1 MNAGFHSSGNE
12 TLYNGM
18 TGEQLET
25 QIYFG
30 PTYYLRLKHMPKD
43 KINYRARGPRTVLTR
58 QTVQGRANN
67 GGLRVGEMD
76 RDTILAHGM
85 SYFMKESML
94 VRGDQY
100 YMAVC
105 NNTGTIA
112 IYNEEKNLFISP
124 FLDGPIQFTTDINND
139 LNIKNIT
146 KYGKSFSIVRVPY
159 AFKLLMQELQAMNV
173 QMRIITEDNI
183 DQLTSLN
190 KGDDLYKLTG
200 LETLKEATKV
210 IRSKQNKTQDRPDD
224 IIENEKIKEEIK
236 MDYEKGQEE
245 GLIRYRSLLAIGD
258 IVTFDMDSVNI
269 PDMVEYPKNNYKVIG
284 VKGEYPNTI
293 LLLRGIDGESQG
305 VLLDNIERR
314 NLDLVKKWEPSVL
327 DVGTQVRY
335 KESYLYVIETRP
347 NGKEEAEKMRGTYTV
362 IDIQDLDDGEKE
374 YIIQH
379 DDENNQD
386 TRVIKDRI

>member
-1 MNAGFHSSGNE
+1 
-12 TLYNGM
+12 M

-25 QIYFG
+25 DIYIG

-85 SYFMKESML
+85 SAFMKESML

-146 KYGKSFSIVRVPY
+146 KYGKRFSIV
-159 AFKLLMQELQAMNV
+159 
-173 QMRIITEDNI
+173 
-183 DQLTSLN
+183 S
-190 KGDDLYKLTG
+190 G
-200 LETLKEATKV
+200 
-210 IRSKQNKTQDRPDD
+210 SK
-224 IIENEKIKEEIK
+224 I
-236 MDYEKGQEE
+236 
-245 GLIRYRSLLAIGD
+245 
-258 IVTFDMDSVNI
+258 
-269 PDMVEYPKNNYKVIG
+269 
-284 VKGEYPNTI
+284 
-293 LLLRGIDGESQG
+293 
-305 VLLDNIERR
+305 
-314 NLDLVKKWEPSVL
+314 
-327 DVGTQVRY
+327 
-335 KESYLYVIETRP
+335 YLSF
-347 NGKEEAEKMRGTYTV
+347 
-362 IDIQDLDDGEKE
+362 
-374 YIIQH
+374 
-379 DDENNQD
+379 
-386 TRVIKDRI
+386 